1 MFYIKY
7 ENASFRIFKT
17 EKVRFRSLSF
27 LIGIEIATFRIFA
40 IFFLKRYF
48 SRTNLYCSSMPMSI
62 WSAASFLMGGM
73 YSQSSST

>member
-27 LIGIEIATFRIFA
+27 LIGIEIATFRKIQFRTISKFIFEMV
-40 IFFLKRYF
+40 
-48 SRTNLYCSSMPMSI
+48 LY
-62 WSAASFLMGGM
+62 
-73 YSQSSST
+73 